1 MKQCKLENNKDTVRE
16 RYSMIFDIMALL
28 IVKETANNDDDITGR
43 KAMQA
48 VGIGRANTQF
58 DGQCNFLC
66 SPLFPLAIITSNSIT
81 KMGQRKSSSLKNL
94 MSNGFL
100 DLLYPVE

>member
-28 IVKETANNDDDITGR
+28 IVKETANNDDITGR

-48 VGIGRANTQF
+48 DGIGRANTQF

-81 KMGQRKSSSLKNL
+81 KMAQRKSSMLKNL

-100 DLLYPVE
+100 DLLHPVE

>member
-1 MKQCKLENNKDTVRE
+1 
-16 RYSMIFDIMALL
+16 MIFDIMALL
-28 IVKETANNDDDITGR
+28 IAKETANNDDDIASQ

-66 SPLFPLAIITSNSIT
+66 SPPISIGYNHQQQHHQNGP
-81 KMGQRKSSSLKNL
+81 KKIFIAKKSHVKWFS
-94 MSNGFL
+94 
-100 DLLYPVE
+100 

>member
-1 MKQCKLENNKDTVRE
+1 MKQCNLKNNENTVTE
-16 RYSMIFDIMALL
+16 IYSMIFDIMALL
-28 IVKETANNDDDITGR
+28 IVKETANNDDDIASQ

-66 SPLFPLAIITSNSIT
+66 SPPISIGYNHQQQHHQNGPKKIFIGNKSNVKWFS
-81 KMGQRKSSSLKNL
+81 
-94 MSNGFL
+94 
-100 DLLYPVE
+100 